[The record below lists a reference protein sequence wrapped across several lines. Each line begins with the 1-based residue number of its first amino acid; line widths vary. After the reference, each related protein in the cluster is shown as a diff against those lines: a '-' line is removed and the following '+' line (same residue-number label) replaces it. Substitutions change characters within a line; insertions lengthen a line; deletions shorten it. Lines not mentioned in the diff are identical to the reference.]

1 MLLFYFISSLIMYTE
16 QSFHATDFLYI
27 KSVHML
33 YGTKYYVVV
42 CETLGK
48 DLVFVCCKAVNR

>member
-1 MLLFYFISSLIMYTE
+1 MYTE